1 MRVIS
6 RKEQEKGRGK
16 KKRQDH
22 LTDLLK
28 RFSIKFLTLPAIK
41 DTNERR
47 KEAAADSEKGAQT
60 WKMSSV

>member
-6 RKEQEKGRGK
+6 RKEQEKGRGKK

-60 WKMSSV
+60 